1 MRSTASLLPLILLT
15 AAVPSC
21 DRSEPKTAST
31 TMPTP
36 PATVIFRSPDGRTL
50 TADDLKGYTGTFR
63 YEIVGGDAVPPAAR
77 DLHDQARA
85 AGSRGDYDNALALL
99 ARAAQLAPRWP
110 YPLYDAAFTYLLK
123 KDYDNARLYYRKTL
137 DLSPRGFFT
146 AITALDT
153 LDRERRGELPAGLY
167 TAYVSLEWI
176 QGDERARLVRQLT
189 TRHPTF
195 APGWKELAVDTP
207 DPTARL
213 AAIENGLAANPDA
226 ETRGILLIDKALTLH
241 ARAQPEDRAAAI
253 QLLAQLALDPQST
266 LATEHLAKATLATM
280 VNRQPN
286 PPQ

>member
-1 MRSTASLLPLILLT
+1 MALKSLLTLILLT
-15 AAVPSC
+15 AALASC
-21 DRSEPKTAST
+21 DRRNTRPAA

-50 TADDLKGYTGTFR
+50 TTDDLKGVTGTFR
-63 YEIVGGDAVPPAAR
+63 YEIVGGGDSVPPAAR
-77 DLHDQARA
+77 ELHDRARA

-153 LDRERRGELPAGLY
+153 LERERRGELPAGLY
-167 TAYVSLEWI
+167 TAYVSLEWL

-189 TRHPTF
+189 THHPTF
-195 APGWKELAVDTP
+195 APGWKALAVDTP
-207 DPTARL
+207 DPAAGL
-213 AAIENGLAANPDA
+213 AAIERGLAANPDA
-226 ETRGILLIDKALTLH
+226 ETRGILLINKALTLH
-241 ARAQPEDRAAAI
+241 AHTQPEDRAAAI

-280 VNRQPN
+280 LNHQPN